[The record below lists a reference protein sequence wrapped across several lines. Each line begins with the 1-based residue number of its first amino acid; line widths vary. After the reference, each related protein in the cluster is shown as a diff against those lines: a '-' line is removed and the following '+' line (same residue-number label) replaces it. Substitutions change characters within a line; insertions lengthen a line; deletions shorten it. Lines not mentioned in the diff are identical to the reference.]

1 MPPVPDKLAPI
12 ICPLTNRR
20 KPGDKAEPFLKN
32 SQKYFVEVI
41 SVADTL
47 CDLANDELPDE
58 TFEPFAEQY
67 SLEQSDRLEQEIE
80 LDEEQFR
87 EKLAHKKKLSPEMA
101 RLARRTEDAARE
113 RFEESARTMED
124 FLNVIAIWDRMD
136 RNSDRQ
142 ERYRVIFRGDLPLDY
157 KARSDAAVIPRHY
170 MNPAV
175 QQLTRGSYLD
185 VLFDCPYDLHELTAD
200 KTISKS
206 LYGLKEPHKELF
218 YFLAIR
224 HYSTKRLA
232 KMENVS
238 DRNIRKV
245 RATVMKKLR
254 RPLYEHLKKSKILT
268 AREREFLKRYE
279 EAEHEKSV

>member
-1 MPPVPDKLAPI
+1 
-12 ICPLTNRR
+12 
-20 KPGDKAEPFLKN
+20 
-32 SQKYFVEVI
+32 
-41 SVADTL
+41 VADTL
-47 CDLANDELPDE
+47 CDPANDELPDE
-58 TFEPFAEQY
+58 TFEPFAKQY

-87 EKLAHKKKLSPEMA
+87 EKLTHKKKLSPEMA

-113 RFEESARTMED
+113 RFEEAARTTED
-124 FLNVIAIWDRMD
+124 FMNVIAIWDRMN

-142 ERYRVIFRGDLPLDY
+142 ERYHVNYRGDLPLDY
-157 KARSDAAVIPRHY
+157 KARSDAAVIPQYY

-175 QQLTRGSYLD
+175 RQLSRGNFLD
-185 VLFDCPYDLHELTAD
+185 VIFDCPYDMHELTAD
-200 KTISKS
+200 RVISKS

-224 HYSTKRLA
+224 HYSTNRLA
-232 KMENVS
+232 EMEGVS

-254 RPLYEHLKKSKILT
+254 IPLYEHLKKSKTLT

-279 EAEHEKSV
+279 EADNEKSF

>member
-1 MPPVPDKLAPI
+1 
-12 ICPLTNRR
+12 
-20 KPGDKAEPFLKN
+20 
-32 SQKYFVEVI
+32 VEVI

-47 CDLANDELPDE
+47 YDPADDKLPEE
-58 TFEPFAEQY
+58 TFKTFDEQY
-67 SLEQSDRLEQEIE
+67 NLEQSDRLEQEIE

-113 RFEESARTMED
+113 RFEESARTTED

-170 MNPAV
+170 MNPAA

-200 KTISKS
+200 KQFQNLCMGFGSRTRSFSI
-206 LYGLKEPHKELF
+206 
-218 YFLAIR
+218 FLPSGI
-224 HYSTKRLA
+224 
-232 KMENVS
+232 
-238 DRNIRKV
+238 
-245 RATVMKKLR
+245 
-254 RPLYEHLKKSKILT
+254 T
-268 AREREFLKRYE
+268 ARNAWRRWRAYPTGIFGR
-279 EAEHEKSV
+279 SGRQS